1 MIKYEKNSIKSNQ
14 TRPDFL
20 PLVSTVQAPLA
31 TSIRARETLSN
42 SLAVAL
48 PLGVPRDVR
57 YASQQVCA
65 VDLWSVDCGVLCMYE
80 SGEPFAT
87 DGELCDPYCSVL
99 SR

>member
-1 MIKYEKNSIKSNQ
+1 M
-14 TRPDFL
+14 
-20 PLVSTVQAPLA
+20 QAPLA
-31 TSIRARETLSN
+31 TSIRARETLSR

-65 VDLWSVDCGVLCMYE
+65 VDLGSVDCGVLCMYE